1 MYSRF
6 FHNKKFPLTNK
17 GVLMEQKEIRL
28 NADKRK
34 SLVIDFRKHCESLDT
49 EEKEAFKQS
58 RDDAK
63 STMQSSFATCKEVV
77 ERRFPLEDVATLQS
91 LQKKHNT
98 INAVGRDSCFFFK
111 VTDAPKVLDQYND
124 EVDKSKHFS
133 FELDGSMNGN
143 YGTRYG
149 MHGSSN
155 NGKNFAYAMYREDM
169 KAVGLNPD
177 CNIEADLQAEKSDQ
191 RYSRNSNPYL
201 SQCRND
207 NHHWLQGGQ
216 GGGSKYDSWKD
227 DYTLHI
233 IGTGGCR
240 SRAIPCSDLEF
251 AKFEMMISA
260 KQEVVNTHTQ
270 WIKTVVARV
279 SRFKEVIKSMTKF
292 SQVEKFASHD
302 KIQWKIDPSILA
314 DKMGMDLVISIDD
327 AADSIMNIGAPKQ
340 TREEKILAWKQANGM
355 SIAS

>member
-1 MYSRF
+1 ME
-6 FHNKKFPLTNK
+6 KKE
-17 GVLMEQKEIRL
+17 VRL

-34 SLVIDFRKHCESLDT
+34 SCIIDFRKYCESLDT
-49 EEKEAFKQS
+49 HEKEKFKQS

-63 STMQSSFATCKEVV
+63 SINDSSFATCKEVV
-77 ERRFPLEDVATLQS
+77 QRRFPLEDVATLQS

-98 INAVGRDSCFFFK
+98 INAGGRDSCFFFK

-133 FELDGSMNGN
+133 FELDGSLNGD
-143 YGTRYG
+143 YGRSY
-149 MHGSSN
+149 GSSN

-177 CNIEADLQAEKSDQ
+177 CNIEADIQSESKSSDQ
-191 RYSRNSNPYL
+191 RYSRTTNPYL

-207 NHHWLQGGQ
+207 NQHWLQGGQ
-216 GGGSKYDSWKD
+216 GGANLYDEWKGKYQ
-227 DYTLHI
+227 LHI

-240 SRAIPCSDLEF
+240 SRAIPCSELEF
-251 AKFEMMISA
+251 QKFEMMIQA
-260 KQEVVNTHTQ
+260 KAEVVNKHTQ

-279 SRFKEVIKSMTKF
+279 NRFKEVVKSMTKF
-292 SQVEKFASHD
+292 SQVEKFANHE
-302 KIQWKIDPSILA
+302 KIQWKIDHSILA
-314 DKMGMDLVISIDD
+314 DKFGMDLVISIDD

-340 TREEKILAWKQANGM
+340 TREEKILAWKQAQGM

>member
-1 MYSRF
+1 MD
-6 FHNKKFPLTNK
+6 KKE
-17 GVLMEQKEIRL
+17 VRL

-34 SLVIDFRKHCESLDT
+34 SCIIDFRKHCESLDT
-49 EEKEAFKQS
+49 HEKEKFKQS
-58 RDDAK
+58 RDDVK
-63 STMQSSFATCKEVV
+63 SINDSSFATCKEVV
-77 ERRFPLEDVATLQS
+77 QRRFPLEDVATLQS

-98 INAVGRDSCFFFK
+98 INAVGTDSCFFFK

-133 FELDGSMNGN
+133 FELDGSLNGD
-143 YGTRYG
+143 YGRSY
-149 MHGSSN
+149 GSSN
-155 NGKNFAYAMYREDM
+155 NGKNFAYAMYREEM

-177 CNIEADLQAEKSDQ
+177 CNIEADIQSESKSADG
-191 RYSRNSNPYL
+191 RYSRTTNPYL

-207 NHHWLQGGQ
+207 NQHWLQGGQ
-216 GGGSKYDSWKD
+216 GGTNHFQSWKD
-227 DYTLHI
+227 KHELYI

-260 KQEVVNTHTQ
+260 KQEVVNAHTQ

-279 SRFKEVIKSMTKF
+279 NRFKEVIKSMTKF
-292 SQVEKFASHD
+292 SQVENFANHE

-314 DKMGMDLVISIDD
+314 DKFGMDLVISIDD
-327 AADSIMNIGAPKQ
+327 AADSIMNIGAPKP
-340 TREEKILAWKQANGM
+340 TREEKILAWKQAQGM

>member
-1 MYSRF
+1 
-6 FHNKKFPLTNK
+6 
-17 GVLMEQKEIRL
+17 MEQKEIRL

-63 STMQSSFATCKEVV
+63 STIDSSFATCKEVV

-133 FELDGSMNGN
+133 FELDGSINGN
-143 YGTRYG
+143 YGSRYG
-149 MHGSSN
+149 SGSSN

-177 CNIEADLQAEKSDQ
+177 CNIEAELQAEKSDQ
-191 RYSRNSNPYL
+191 RYSRTTNPYL

-207 NHHWLQGGQ
+207 NQHWLQGGQ
-216 GGGSKYDSWKD
+216 GGGDKYQSWKD
-227 DYTLHI
+227 DYGLHI

-260 KQEVVNTHTQ
+260 KQEVVKTHGQ

-279 SRFKEVIKSMTKF
+279 SRFKEIIKSMTKF

-327 AADSIMNIGAPKQ
+327 AADSIMNIGSPKQ
-340 TREEKILAWKQANGM
+340 TRAEKVLAYKMANGI
-355 SIAS
+355 SLAS

>member
-1 MYSRF
+1 
-6 FHNKKFPLTNK
+6 
-17 GVLMEQKEIRL
+17 MEQKEIRL

-49 EEKEAFKQS
+49 HEKEAFKQS

-63 STMQSSFATCKEVV
+63 STIESSFATCKEVV

-91 LQKKHNT
+91 LQRKHNT
-98 INAVGRDSCFFFK
+98 INAVGTDSCFFFK
-111 VTDAPKVLDQYND
+111 VTDAPKVLDDYND
-124 EVDKSKHFS
+124 EVEKSKHFS
-133 FELDGSMNGN
+133 FELDGSLSGN
-143 YGTRYG
+143 YGRYS
-149 MHGSSN
+149 GSSN

-177 CNIEADLQAEKSDQ
+177 CNIEADLNSEKSDS
-191 RYSRNSNPYL
+191 RYSRTTNPYL

-207 NHHWLQGGQ
+207 NQHWLQGGQ
-216 GGGSKYDSWKD
+216 GGTNHFQSWKD
-227 DYTLHI
+227 KYQLHI

-251 AKFEMMISA
+251 VKFEMMISA

-279 SRFKEVIKSMTKF
+279 NRFKEVVKSMTKF
-292 SQVEKFASHD
+292 SQVENFANHE
-302 KIQWKIDPSILA
+302 KIQWKIDHSILA
-314 DKMGMDLVISIDD
+314 DKFGMDLVISIDD
-327 AADSIMNIGAPKQ
+327 AADSIMNIGKAKP
-340 TREEKILAWKQANGM
+340 TRAEKILAWQKANGV
-355 SIAS
+355 SLAS

>member
-1 MYSRF
+1 
-6 FHNKKFPLTNK
+6 
-17 GVLMEQKEIRL
+17 MEQKEIRL

-143 YGTRYG
+143 YGSRYG
-149 MHGSSN
+149 SGSSN

-177 CNIEADLQAEKSDQ
+177 CNIEADLQAEKSDT

-216 GGGSKYDSWKD
+216 GRGDKYQSWKD
-227 DYTLHI
+227 DYGLHI

-279 SRFKEVIKSMTKF
+279 TRFKEVIKSMTKF

-327 AADSIMNIGAPKQ
+327 AADSIMNIGSPKQ
-340 TREEKILAWKQANGM
+340 TRAEKILAYKQANGI
-355 SIAS
+355 SLAS